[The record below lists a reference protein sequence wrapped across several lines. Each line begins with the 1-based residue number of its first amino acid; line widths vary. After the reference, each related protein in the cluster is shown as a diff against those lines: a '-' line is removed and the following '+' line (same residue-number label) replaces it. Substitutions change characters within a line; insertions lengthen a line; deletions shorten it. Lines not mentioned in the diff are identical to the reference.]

1 MGTDEAARRVLIAED
16 QRGMRGLVHL
26 LLDEQD
32 GIEVVAEASTGQEVL
47 ERFVSTQ
54 PDVVVLDL
62 GMPVIDGEMVLRTLR
77 ATRPETRIVVLSGQ
91 ASAIIRPRLLDEGA
105 DAVVEKGVDHWE
117 ATLITE
123 VRGKG

>member
-1 MGTDEAARRVLIAED
+1 MSTDDATRRVLIGED
-16 QRGMRGLVHL
+16 QRGMRGLVHQ
-26 LLDEQD
+26 LLDDQD
-32 GIEVVAEASTGQEVL
+32 GIEVVAEAATGQEVL

-105 DAVVEKGVDHWE
+105 DAVVEKGLEHWE
-117 ATLITE
+117 AALVAE
-123 VRGKG
+123 VRRKG